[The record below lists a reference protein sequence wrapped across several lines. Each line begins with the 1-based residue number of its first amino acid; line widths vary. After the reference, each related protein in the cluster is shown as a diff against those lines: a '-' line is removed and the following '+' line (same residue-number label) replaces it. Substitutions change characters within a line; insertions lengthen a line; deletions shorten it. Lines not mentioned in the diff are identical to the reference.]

1 MGGEYGMLSLVAYED
16 YAALE
21 KEVERLK
28 GERLRLLGYISGTTY
43 HINQTPQEVIEWW
56 EGLEDRDAMRGGE

>member
-28 GERLRLLGYISGTTY
+28 GESLILKARLRHSIPIDEPDPFLAAE
-43 HINQTPQEVIEWW
+43 NK
-56 EGLEDRDAMRGGE
+56 DD